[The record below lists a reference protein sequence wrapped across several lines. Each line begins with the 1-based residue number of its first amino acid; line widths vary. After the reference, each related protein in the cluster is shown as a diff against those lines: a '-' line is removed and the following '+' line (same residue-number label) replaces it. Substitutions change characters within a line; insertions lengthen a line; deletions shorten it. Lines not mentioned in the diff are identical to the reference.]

1 MGMDKDFLLSKYHNC
16 FLCRRRCGIDR
27 TKQTGFC
34 GMPEGLFA
42 ARAALHYWEEPC
54 ISGACGSGTI
64 FFSGCSLRCV
74 FCQNH
79 DIALGLSGKA
89 LDTARLA
96 EIFLE
101 LQEKG
106 AANINLV
113 TPTHYVPSIVAA
125 LDRAQNAGLFLPVVY
140 NTGNYETVET
150 IRMLAGYVD
159 IYLPD
164 FKYWSADLAD
174 RCCGAPDYAE
184 AAKENLA
191 EMFRQ
196 VGAAQFAAKPF
207 SKNVQAQTT
216 HCAAVSDEEGSMGAK
231 NFSDAKQT
239 GLEAKAPASP
249 VKPSAPKTA
258 PASEKPNTAS
268 EKPDTTL
275 AESESCFMT
284 RGVIVRHL
292 TLPGALSDSKK
303 IIRYLHET
311 YGDAI
316 YLSIMNQ
323 YTPIAKNLAG
333 FPELNRKI
341 TQKEYDALI
350 DYAIDLGVENA
361 FIQEGETAEESFIPE
376 FFGEG
381 I

>member
-1 MGMDKDFLLSKYHNC
+1 MTDEQLLLSKYKNC
-16 FLCRRRCGIDR
+16 CLCHRRCDTDR

-34 GMPEGLFA
+34 GMPDGLFA

-54 ISGACGSGTI
+54 ISGECGSGTV

-79 DIALGLSGKA
+79 DIALGLSGKT
-89 LDTARLA
+89 LDTGRLA

-113 TPTHYVPSIVAA
+113 TPTHYAPSIVAA
-125 LDRAQNAGLFLPVVY
+125 LDRAQSAGLFLPVVY

-150 IRMLAGYVD
+150 LRMLEGYVD
-159 IYLPD
+159 VYLPD
-164 FKYWSADLAD
+164 FKYWSAELAK

-184 AAKENLA
+184 AAKENIA

-207 SKNVQAQTT
+207 S
-216 HCAAVSDEEGSMGAK
+216 DRAK
-231 NFSDAKQT
+231 FQKTQRN
-239 GLEAKAPASP
+239 AP
-249 VKPSAPKTA
+249 TQ
-258 PASEKPNTAS
+258 
-268 EKPDTTL
+268 
-275 AESESCFMT
+275 SESCFMV
-284 RGVIVRHL
+284 RGIIVRHL
-292 TLPGALSDSKK
+292 ALPGALSDSKK
-303 IIRYLHET
+303 IIRYLYET
-311 YGDAI
+311 YGNDI

-333 FPELNRKI
+333 FPELNRKL
-341 TQKEYDALI
+341 TPKEYDGLI
-350 DYAIDLGVENA
+350 DFAVDLGVENA
-361 FIQEGETAEESFIPE
+361 FIQEGETAEESFIPS
-376 FFGEG
+376 FCGEG
-381 I
+381 V